1 MRHSRMIGTIAG
13 VLLVALASA
22 TLTGPAASAQEGMAV
37 QDERREEAPRPV
49 KPEEQDR
56 NFSSDRELRGLS
68 LEELMEIEVQTV
80 VSASRYRQ
88 KLSEAPSSV
97 TIITAEDIRKFG
109 YRTLADILKSIR
121 GFSGTYDRN
130 YRYVGV
136 RGFGRL
142 GDDNTRIL
150 LLVDGHRVNND
161 IYASAPIGTEFIL
174 DVDLIERIEISRGP
188 GSSLYGSNAF
198 FAVVSI
204 VTRRAKDL
212 AGTELSAEAGSH
224 DTFKGRAS
232 YGHAASGGNAT
243 VISATAY
250 GSEGGSLYFREFDPQ
265 YALADPRA
273 RNGGYADRCDYDRS
287 RSGYARFEHG
297 AFQLAGAYVERVKG
311 VPTAAYGTDFN
322 DPGNRT
328 NDLRGYVDLQY
339 NKRMDEGADL
349 TARVYYDEYRYR
361 GDSVHA
367 GTVNRDRA
375 EGAWYGSDVRVAS
388 RLLNTHRVIAGVENE
403 ASIRQDQYNADVF
416 PAAVYLDDH
425 RRSRSWA
432 AYVQDEIKVF
442 AALRIYAG
450 IRHDHTSTFGG
461 TTNPRL
467 AAVIAPYEHGTF
479 KLLYGSAFRAPSVYE
494 LYYAAPPTI
503 QSNPDLQPE
512 KIKTYELVYE
522 HDLGKGLRA
531 VASRYSYNI
540 RNLIT
545 QTFDALGNSSF
556 QNQERTEATGTEIEF
571 LKSWENGASGR
582 VSYALQKV
590 TNPATGELLSN
601 APRQLAKLNL
611 AVPLFPD
618 RFFVGVE
625 EQYTGPRF
633 TAVGQRLG
641 GFAVTNLTVL
651 ARNRQ
656 RTVEASFGIDN
667 LMNTKY
673 ADPVSRNLFPLDSV
687 QQEGRTLRAK
697 VTYAF

>member
-1 MRHSRMIGTIAG
+1 MRSFRMIGTMG
-13 VLLVALASA
+13 CFLLVLLAAIAAANPSAAAAEGASV
-22 TLTGPAASAQEGMAV
+22 QEGRPAEV
-37 QDERREEAPRPV
+37 PSPGRTEGDEGTASP
-49 KPEEQDR
+49 DT
-56 NFSSDRELRGLS
+56 DLRSLS

-97 TIITAEDIRKFG
+97 TIITAEEIRKFG
-109 YRTLADILKSIR
+109 YRTLADILKSVR
-121 GFSGTYDRN
+121 GFSTTYDRN
-130 YRYVGV
+130 YQYVGV

-142 GDDNTRIL
+142 GDYNTRIL
-150 LLVDGHRVNND
+150 LLVDGHRVND
-161 IYASAPIGTEFIL
+161 AIYASAPIGTEFVL

-212 AGTELSAEAGSH
+212 TGAELSAEAGSH
-224 DTFKGRAS
+224 DAFKGRAS
-232 YGHAASGGNAT
+232 YGHGASGGNA
-243 VISATAY
+243 VISATGY
-250 GSEGGSLYFREFDPQ
+250 GSRGGSLYFREFDPQ
-265 YALADPRA
+265 YALADPRS
-273 RNGGYADRCDYDRS
+273 RNGGYADNCDYDRS
-287 RSGYARFEHG
+287 RSGYARFERG
-297 AFQLAGAYVERVKG
+297 GFQLAGVYLERVKG
-311 VPTAAYGTDFN
+311 VPTASYGTDFN

-328 NDLRGYVDLQY
+328 TDLRGYVDLQY
-339 NKRMDEGADL
+339 DKRLAEIAEL
-349 TARVYYDEYRYR
+349 NVRVYYDVYRYT
-361 GDSVHA
+361 GDYVYT

-375 EGAWYGSDVRVAS
+375 EGAWYGSDVRITS
-388 RLLNTHRVIAGVENE
+388 RFLNIHHVIAGIENE
-403 ASIRQDQYNADVF
+403 ASAQQDQYNADVS

-432 AYVQDEIKVF
+432 AYVQDEIAVSRL
-442 AALRIYAG
+442 LRIYAG
-450 IRHDHTSTFGG
+450 VRRDHTSTFGG

-467 AAVIAPYEHGTF
+467 AAIIAPYEHGTF

-494 LYYAAPPTI
+494 LYYAAPPAI
-503 QSNPDLQPE
+503 QNNPALQPE

-522 HDLGKGLRA
+522 HDLGNGLRA
-531 VASRYSYNI
+531 VASRYSYSI

-556 QNQERTEATGTEIEF
+556 QNQERTEATGTEVEL
-571 LKSWENGASGR
+571 LKSWENGASGK

-590 TNPATGELLSN
+590 TDPATGEFLSN
-601 APRQLAKLNL
+601 SPRQLAKVNL
-611 AVPLFPD
+611 VVPLLPD
-618 RFFVGVE
+618 RFFAGIE

-633 TAVGQRLG
+633 TDAGVRLR

-651 ARNRQ
+651 ARNLQ

-667 LMNTKY
+667 LMNKKY
-673 ADPVSRNLFPLDSV
+673 ADPVSRDLFPLDSV

>member
-1 MRHSRMIGTIAG
+1 MIGTIAG
-13 VLLVALASA
+13 ALLAVLAVVAA
-22 TLTGPAASAQEGMAV
+22 TGRSASAQEGTVV
-37 QDERREEAPRPV
+37 QDERREEAPPPV
-49 KPEEQDR
+49 QPEDQDR
-56 NFSSDRELRGLS
+56 DFSSDKDLRGLS

-109 YRTLADILKSIR
+109 YRTLADILKSVR
-121 GFSGTYDRN
+121 GFSTTYDRN
-130 YRYVGV
+130 YQYVGV

-142 GDDNTRIL
+142 GDYNTRIL
-150 LLVDGHRVNND
+150 LLVDGHRVND
-161 IYASAPIGTEFIL
+161 AIYASAPIGTDFVL
-174 DVDLIERIEISRGP
+174 DVDLIELIEISRGP

-212 AGTELSAEAGSH
+212 KGTELSAEAGSH
-224 DTFKGRAS
+224 DALKGRAT
-232 YGHAASGGNAT
+232 YGHGASGGTAA
-243 VISATAY
+243 VISATGY
-250 GSEGGSLYFREFDPQ
+250 GSRGGSLYFREFDPQ
-265 YALADPRA
+265 YAFADPRA
-273 RNGGYADRCDYDRS
+273 RNGGYAEHCDYDRS
-287 RSGYARFEHG
+287 RSGYARFERDG
-297 AFQLAGAYVERVKG
+297 FQLAGVYLERVKG
-311 VPTAAYGTDFN
+311 VPTASYGTDFN

-328 NDLRGYVDLQY
+328 KDLRGYVDLQY
-339 NKRMDEGADL
+339 DKRMNELADL
-349 TARVYYDEYRYR
+349 NVRVYYDEYRYT
-361 GDSVHA
+361 GDYVYT

-375 EGAWYGSDVRVAS
+375 EGAWYGSDVRITS
-388 RLLNTHRVIAGVENE
+388 RFLNIHRVIAGIENE
-403 ASIRQDQYNADVF
+403 ASAQQDQYNADVF

-432 AYVQDEIKVF
+432 AYVQDEIAVSRV
-442 AALRIYAG
+442 LRIYAG
-450 IRHDHTSTFGG
+450 VRRDHTSTFGG

-467 AAVIAPYEHGTF
+467 AAIIAPYERGTF

-503 QSNPDLQPE
+503 QNNPALQPE

-522 HDLGKGLRA
+522 HDLGNGLRA
-531 VASRYSYNI
+531 VASRYSYSI

-556 QNQERTEATGTEIEF
+556 QNQERTEATGTEVEF

-582 VSYALQKV
+582 VSYALQKA
-590 TNPATGELLSN
+590 TDPATGGLLSN
-601 APRQLAKLNL
+601 SPRQLAKMNL
-611 AVPLFPD
+611 VVPLLPD
-618 RFFVGVE
+618 RFFAGIE

-633 TAVGQRLG
+633 TDAGMRLG

-667 LMNTKY
+667 LMNKKY
-673 ADPVSRNLFPLDSV
+673 ADPVSRDLFPLDSV
-687 QQEGRTLRAK
+687 RQEGRTLRAK